1 MALNTKSIGVAML
14 LAASALVPA
23 VSAKTFPPYVMAAVK
38 DTNRP
43 AADVQADDYRLP
55 AGSLLF
61 AGVKPG
67 DKVLELLGMGGY
79 YTRLLSKAVG
89 GTGHVYTTV
98 PAALQNNPMFA
109 AAAKAISSNPA
120 YSNVT
125 VLVQAAGEPSAP
137 EPVNIV
143 WLTDNYHDLHNPGPL
158 SAGDIEDF
166 DKAVFKALKP
176 GGIFF
181 VIDHATAPGM
191 GLSQTSSLHRID
203 PETTKAE
210 IEKAGFVFDGQSDE
224 LHRPSDDY
232 TKHSNFHDDQF
243 IFRFRKPG

>member
-1 MALNTKSIGVAML
+1 MPLRKKSIGIAILMAATAMVPVAL
-14 LAASALVPA
+14 
-23 VSAKTFPPYVMAAVK
+23 AKTFPAYVMAAVK
-38 DTNRP
+38 DKNRP
-43 AADVQADDYRLP
+43 AADVQADDYRRP
-55 AGSLLF
+55 AESMLF

-79 YTRLLSKAVG
+79 YTRLLSKTVG
-89 GTGHVYTTV
+89 DSGHIYTTV
-98 PAALQNNPMFA
+98 PAALKNVPMFS

-120 YSNVT
+120 YANVT
-125 VLVQAAGEPSAP
+125 VLVQAPNAPSAP
-137 EPVNIV
+137 EPVDIV

-158 SAGDIEDF
+158 YAGDIEAF
-166 DKAVFKALKP
+166 DKAAFKALKP

-191 GLSQTSSLHRID
+191 GLTQTNSLHRID

-210 IEKAGFVFDGQSDE
+210 IEKAGFVLDGQSE
-224 LHRPSDDY
+224 ALHRHSDDH